1 MRVLKFHILVS
12 IAVLVLALGGCYYDE
27 VIFPAAGE
35 VLGDVS
41 FSADI
46 IPIFS
51 KDCSISGCHATGGQ
65 KPDLSSA
72 NAYNSLSNGGYINIS
87 FPEESEVYLWM
98 KGLKTVPMPLSGS
111 NASYTANVLA
121 WIKQG
126 AQNN

>member
-1 MRVLKFHILVS
+1 MRILKFHILLS

-27 VIFPAAGE
+27 VIFPTAGE
-35 VLGDVS
+35 VQGDVS

-51 KDCSISGCHATGGQ
+51 KDCSTSGCHSTGGQ

-72 NAYNSLSNGGYINIS
+72 NAYNSLLNGGYINIS
-87 FPEESEVYLWM
+87 YPEESELYLWM
-98 KGLKTVPMPLSGS
+98 KGLKTVPMPISGS
-111 NASYTANVLA
+111 NAGYTANVLA